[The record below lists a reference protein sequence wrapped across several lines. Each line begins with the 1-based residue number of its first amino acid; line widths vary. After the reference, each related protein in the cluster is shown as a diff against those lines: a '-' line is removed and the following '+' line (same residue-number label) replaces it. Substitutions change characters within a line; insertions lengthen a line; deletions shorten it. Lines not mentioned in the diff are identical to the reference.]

1 RTRGI
6 VAINVNYH
14 EHAKAAIAKPAG
26 RPLQRK
32 IARRSGIFARGA
44 IDAADKTELLVTSLE
59 HLLLLS
65 MLQHNSGQWSWG
77 RYIVLHPTGNTDIAN
92 VCTRYRELL
101 TDDATFA
108 ATTIE
113 KLLATKAL
121 PAKSRAT
128 LRERYI
134 VH

>member
-1 RTRGI
+1 LAANPSLADRALHTWWPDTPGAVSEIRFAYSPGRFDPSYLASLRSFEAAFVLDLDDRTRGI

-65 MLQHNSGQWSWG
+65 MLQHNSGQW
-77 RYIVLHPTGNTDIAN
+77 
-92 VCTRYRELL
+92 
-101 TDDATFA
+101 
-108 ATTIE
+108 
-113 KLLATKAL
+113 
-121 PAKSRAT
+121 
-128 LRERYI
+128 
-134 VH
+134 